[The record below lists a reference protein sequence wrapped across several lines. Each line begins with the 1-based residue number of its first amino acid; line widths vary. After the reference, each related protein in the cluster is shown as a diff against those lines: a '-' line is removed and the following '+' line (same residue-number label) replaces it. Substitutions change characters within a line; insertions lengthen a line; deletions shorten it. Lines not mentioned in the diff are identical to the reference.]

1 MREFETKMIEVN
13 GHKIDPQYYIDKWT
27 NWALE
32 ATPATDERVIQNV
45 KNLYKKAKLKEP
57 EVKVFRNYEQFM
69 QIDWASVGDSVRAS
83 VGDSVWA
90 SVWASVGASVRD
102 SVRDSV
108 GDSVRDSVRDSV
120 WASVGAWYWAE
131 DLAFGDVFV
140 DTNVLSKEKA
150 QELEEYKKLLET
162 QRIAIRTQDIV
173 YVLVAPTI
181 RREDGRLHSD
191 QRPALEWENG
201 TGQYYIDGVNLPKEL
216 WESILS
222 QKMTFAEIMKIDISD
237 QRTVAL
243 KYNPQAILNEG
254 STLVHKDHRNNELYL
269 IEGKQ
274 INKDLEAPKIWF
286 LKMLCP
292 TGRTFIEGVPPD
304 EAEKNP
310 NATYL
315 QALLCGLTLQEYLD
329 MELES

>member
-1 MREFETKMIEVN
+1 LREFETKMIEVN

-69 QIDWASVGDSVRAS
+69 QIDWASVG
-83 VGDSVWA
+83 A
-90 SVWASVGASVRD
+90 SVW
-102 SVRDSV
+102 
-108 GDSVRDSVRDSV
+108 DSVRDSV
-120 WASVGAWYWAE
+120 WASVRAWYWAE

-254 STLVHKDHRNNELYL
+254 STLVHKDNRNNELYL

-315 QALLCGLTLQEYLD
+315 QALLCGLTLQEYLE